1 MVTPDAEFTLQ
12 SVASSVMWKLK
23 SKLSLSTYSIDSSEK
38 KKGNREFLIITTDPS
53 GAQQS
58 FHTNVITETCGYISR
73 TNFCLKSRVT

>member
-38 KKGNREFLIITTDPS
+38 KK
-53 GAQQS
+53 
-58 FHTNVITETCGYISR
+58 VIVNSLLLSLQTPVGLNKVFT
-73 TNFCLKSRVT
+73 LM